1 MGLHI
6 FVRGFAGLT
15 NEGVYK
21 TSNSSAE
28 FITIQARGRGEG
40 FNQMHPCTWVYD
52 AYKPQFMIIFI
63 WHHYE

>member
-28 FITIQARGRGEG
+28 FTTIQARGRGG
-40 FNQMHPCTWVYD
+40 LIRC
-52 AYKPQFMIIFI
+52 IFVHGSMRLI
-63 WHHYE
+63 SRSL

>member
-15 NEGVYK
+15 NVGAYK

-28 FITIQARGRGEG
+28 FITIQARGGG
-40 FNQMHPCTWVYD
+40 GV
-52 AYKPQFMIIFI
+52 
-63 WHHYE
+63 